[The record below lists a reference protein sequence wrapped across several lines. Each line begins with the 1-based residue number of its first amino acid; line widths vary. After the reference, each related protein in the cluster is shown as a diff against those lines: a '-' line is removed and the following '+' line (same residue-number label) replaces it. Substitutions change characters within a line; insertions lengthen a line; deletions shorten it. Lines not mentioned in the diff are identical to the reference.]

1 MKSDFDYGTGGAV
14 MSRKDYIRFAQVL
27 ASYKCD
33 YHDEGTHPRVVADF
47 LALRIADI
55 FAEDN
60 PNFDRSR
67 FLEACTLAGDE
78 MVA

>member
-1 MKSDFDYGTGGAV
+1 M
-14 MSRKDYIRFAQVL
+14 
-27 ASYKCD
+27 
-33 YHDEGTHPRVVADF
+33 VADF

-78 MVA
+78 MVS